1 MTTLLSF
8 TCSYTAVGLYLYMEE
23 YDGAYFVF
31 AVKCFALSLMN
42 VKQMVTMIQIRYADK
57 NTPLHLYG
65 SVTYATQLDAMNKNT
80 IL

>member
-1 MTTLLSF
+1 MK
-8 TCSYTAVGLYLYMEE
+8 E

-42 VKQMVTMIQIRYADK
+42 VKQMVTMIQIRHTDK
-57 NTPLHLYG
+57 NT
-65 SVTYATQLDAMNKNT
+65 SVQFYSTVAYVTQLVTMNKNA